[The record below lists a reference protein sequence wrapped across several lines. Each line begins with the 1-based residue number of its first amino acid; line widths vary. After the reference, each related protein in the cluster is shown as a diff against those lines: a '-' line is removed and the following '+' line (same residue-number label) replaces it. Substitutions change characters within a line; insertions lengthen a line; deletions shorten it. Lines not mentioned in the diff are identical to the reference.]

1 MNIQRINGKLN
12 RLLKGISQSI
22 NYASNFAIEWEIFE
36 RLFEN
41 FHETAKET
49 ILQWSDVGHY
59 VFVCLG
65 VYPSPTRIALKRIAT
80 CKGGCGSSKPLGI
93 YRTPFQPC
101 FGLPLPHCCLH
112 RSTLS
117 CTVQE
122 CNVTTY
128 VLSPSSWTFVFCA
141 KLYTRIIYVNKR
153 MMWSLINLIGNFIF
167 KLRECNVQSLWF
179 V

>member
-1 MNIQRINGKLN
+1 MP
-12 RLLKGISQSI
+12 KGIRRRI
-22 NYASNFAIEWEIFE
+22 GYTSNEKYS
-36 RLFEN
+36 
-41 FHETAKET
+41 KESCHWMKNIRKFVRMKIST
-49 ILQWSDVGHY
+49 RRGNDFTTVVGRGPL
-59 VFVCLG
+59 FVCLG

-80 CKGGCGSSKPLGI
+80 CKGRCGSSKPLGI

-101 FGLPLPHCCLH
+101 LGLPLPHCCLH

-141 KLYTRIIYVNKR
+141 KLCSSNVRKSNDII
-153 MMWSLINLIGNFIF
+153 IN
-167 KLRECNVQSLWF
+167 
-179 V
+179 

>member
-1 MNIQRINGKLN
+1 MHVRVSWFIVVSSDNFSLF
-12 RLLKGISQSI
+12 LLFFVI
-22 NYASNFAIEWEIFE
+22 ASFFVILIEWEMFE

-41 FHETAKET
+41 FHETTKET
-49 ILQWSDVGHY
+49 ILRQWSDVGHY
-59 VFVCLG
+59 VSVCLG

-128 VLSPSSWTFVFCA
+128 VLYPPSSWTFVFRGELCWNNIR
-141 KLYTRIIYVNKR
+141 K
-153 MMWSLINLIGNFIF
+153 
-167 KLRECNVQSLWF
+167 
-179 V
+179 